1 VLVDKEL
8 DEVDLDELLELLVG
22 TELVLVDKELDEV
35 D

>member
-1 VLVDKEL
+1 MLVDKEL

>member
-8 DEVDLDELLELLVG
+8 DEVDLDELLELLVDMEL
-22 TELVLVDKELDEV
+22 ELVDEELDEV